1 VSQPLSAAD
10 VCCPIA
16 TPFYFFSPIFGHVL
30 SYVVVNSDDISNNQP
45 HHYDHLLKLGL
56 SPRRSPQTII
66 SRKHYGP
73 LRLRL
78 DTLVSNLVL
87 VFSVHLTCALVSA
100 INPVVTLFPYMDY
113 ICGDFY
119 SPAIN
124 PVATLF
130 PLMIPFFLLM
140 MILMVTYVGCDSQ

>member
-119 SPAIN
+119 SPGDQSGGD
-124 PVATLF
+124 TF
-130 PLMIPFFLLM
+130 PTNDTFFLVDDDLDGD
-140 MILMVTYVGCDSQ
+140 LCWL

>member
-30 SYVVVNSDDISNNQP
+30 SYVVVNSDDISNNQS
-45 HHYDHLLKLGL
+45 HHYDHLLKLGV

-119 SPAIN
+119 SPGDQSGGD
-124 PVATLF
+124 TF
-130 PLMIPFFLLM
+130 PTNDTFFLVDDDLDGD
-140 MILMVTYVGCDSQ
+140 LCWL